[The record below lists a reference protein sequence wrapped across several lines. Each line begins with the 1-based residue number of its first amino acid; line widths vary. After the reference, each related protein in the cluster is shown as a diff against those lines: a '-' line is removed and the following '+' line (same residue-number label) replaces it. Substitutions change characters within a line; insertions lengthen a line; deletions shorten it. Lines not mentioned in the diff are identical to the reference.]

1 MVPTHRFSLFSGSI
15 FTVIVLV
22 AVLVLGCGLRPTV
35 TGRWQDV
42 KGPATVHFEADG
54 VFHAVDNEGM
64 AVSGTYRL
72 KGNDQIQFEVDH
84 GETQNEII
92 QARMVLEED
101 RMVLIFPGDDEVE
114 TYRRL
119 P

>member
-1 MVPTHRFSLFSGSI
+1 MVPNHRYSFFSGSI
-15 FTVIVLV
+15 LALIILVTVFS
-22 AVLVLGCGLRPTV
+22 LGCALRPTV
-35 TGRWQDV
+35 AGKWQDV
-42 KGPATVHFEADG
+42 KGPATVRFGADG

-72 KGNDQIQFEVDH
+72 KGNDEIQFEVNHD
-84 GETQNEII
+84 EARPEVIR
-92 QARMVLEED
+92 ARMVLEED
-101 RMVLIFPGDDEVE
+101 RMVLIFPGDDEVQ

>member
-1 MVPTHRFSLFSGSI
+1 MKPTRRFSFFSGRMLM
-15 FTVIVLV
+15 IVV
-22 AVLVLGCGLRPTV
+22 VAAVLVSGCALRPTV
-35 TGRWQDV
+35 TGKWQDV

-72 KGNDQIQFEVDH
+72 TGADGIQFEVDY
-84 GETQNEII
+84 GEAQNEII
-92 QARMVLEED
+92 QARMILEED
-101 RMVLIFPGDDEVE
+101 RMVLIFSEGDEVE

>member
-1 MVPTHRFSLFSGSI
+1 MVPTRRFSFFSSSI
-15 FTVIVLV
+15 LTGVIAV
-22 AVLVLGCGLRPTV
+22 AVFFFGCALRPTL
-35 TGRWQDV
+35 TGKWLNV
-42 KGPATVHFEADG
+42 KGPATVRFEADG

-72 KGNDQIQFEVDH
+72 TGDGSIQFEVDH
-84 GETQNEII
+84 GDAQPEII

-101 RMVLIFPGDDEVE
+101 RMVLIFPGDDEVQ

>member
-1 MVPTHRFSLFSGSI
+1 MASPRRFSFCSGSI
-15 FTVIVLV
+15 FTVIIV
-22 AVLVLGCGLRPTV
+22 AAVFGFGCSLQPMV
-35 TGRWQDV
+35 TGKWQDM
-42 KGPATVHFEADG
+42 KGPATVRFEADG

-72 KGNDQIQFEVDH
+72 TGDDGIEFEVNH
-84 GETQNEII
+84 GEAQPEII
-92 QARMVLEED
+92 KARMVLQGD
-101 RMVLIFPGDDEVE
+101 RMVLIFDGENSVQ

>member
-1 MVPTHRFSLFSGSI
+1 MVPTRRFSLFSSSI
-15 FTVIVLV
+15 ITVIIVV
-22 AVLVLGCGLRPTV
+22 AVFFFGCALRPTL
-35 TGRWQDV
+35 TGKWQDV
-42 KGPATVHFEADG
+42 KGPATVRFEADG

-72 KGNDQIQFEVDH
+72 TGDDGIQFEVTHD
-84 GETQNEII
+84 EAQPEII
-92 QARMVLEED
+92 QARMILEED
-101 RMVLIFPGDDEVE
+101 RMVLILPGDDEVQ